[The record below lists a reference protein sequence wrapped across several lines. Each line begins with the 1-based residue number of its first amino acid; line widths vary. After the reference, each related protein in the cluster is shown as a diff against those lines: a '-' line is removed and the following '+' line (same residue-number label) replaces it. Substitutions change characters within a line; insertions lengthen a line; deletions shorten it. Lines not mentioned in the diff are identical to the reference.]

1 MCSVGPPQQDIYDLA
16 WGVIGFPD
24 SACVRRA
31 ERVRGV
37 HGMTTVRFEQ
47 SVADSILSHAL
58 STYPREA
65 ILLLR
70 GKKER
75 DAILVN
81 GIVVP
86 PLATHGLGFS
96 GFPSYMLPMDLRVMG
111 VSHSH
116 PSGSPEPS
124 VHDLNHFYGRIMVI
138 AAYPFQ
144 SYSDIAVYDK
154 DGNKLRWQLTPDR
167 QSDAD

>member
-1 MCSVGPPQQDIYDLA
+1 MSGA
-16 WGVIGFPD
+16 
-24 SACVRRA
+24 
-31 ERVRGV
+31 
-37 HGMTTVRFEQ
+37 HGMTIVRFEQ
-47 SVADSILSHAL
+47 SVVDSILSHAL

-75 DAILVN
+75 DGILVN
-81 GIVVP
+81 EIVVP
-86 PLATHGLGFS
+86 PLATHGFGFS
-96 GFPSYMLPMDLRVMG
+96 GFPSYMLPMDLHVMG

-116 PSGSPEPS
+116 PSGNPKPS

-138 AAYPFQ
+138 AAYPYQ
-144 SYSDIAVYDK
+144 SYSDIAVFDK
-154 DGNKLRWQLTPDR
+154 DGDRLGWQLISDR

>member
-1 MCSVGPPQQDIYDLA
+1 
-16 WGVIGFPD
+16 
-24 SACVRRA
+24 
-31 ERVRGV
+31 
-37 HGMTTVRFEQ
+37 MTIVRFEKC
-47 SVADSILSHAL
+47 VVDSILSHAL
-58 STYPREA
+58 DTYPREA

-75 DAILVN
+75 DEILIDE
-81 GIVVP
+81 IVVP

-96 GFPSYMLPMDLRVMG
+96 TFSSYMLPMDMRVMG

-116 PSGSPEPS
+116 PSGNPKPS
-124 VHDLNHFYGRIMVI
+124 VQDLNHFYGRIMVI

-154 DGNKLRWQLTPDR
+154 DGNRLSWQHIPDR
-167 QSDAD
+167 QPDLD

>member
-1 MCSVGPPQQDIYDLA
+1 MV
-16 WGVIGFPD
+16 
-24 SACVRRA
+24 
-31 ERVRGV
+31 
-37 HGMTTVRFEQ
+37 
-47 SVADSILSHAL
+47 DSILSHAL
-58 STYPREA
+58 DTYPREA

-75 DAILVN
+75 DEILID

-96 GFPSYMLPMDLRVMG
+96 TFPGYMLPMDLRVMG

-116 PSGSPEPS
+116 PSGNPEPS
-124 VHDLNHFYGRIMVI
+124 VQDLNHIYGRIMVI

-144 SYSDIAVYDK
+144 SYGDIAVFDK
-154 DGNKLRWQLTPDR
+154 DGRRLRWELTSDR
-167 QSDAD
+167 QPNLY

>member
-1 MCSVGPPQQDIYDLA
+1 LA
-16 WGVIGFPD
+16 I
-24 SACVRRA
+24 
-31 ERVRGV
+31 
-37 HGMTTVRFEQ
+37 VRFEK
-47 SVADSILSHAL
+47 SVLDSILSHAL
-58 STYPREA
+58 DTYPKEA

-75 DAILVN
+75 DEILIN
-81 GIVVP
+81 QIVIP

-96 GFPSYMLPMDLRVMG
+96 SFPGYMLPMDLRVMG

-116 PSGSPEPS
+116 PSGNPHPS

-144 SYSDIAVYDK
+144 SYNDIAVFDK
-154 DGNKLRWQLTPDR
+154 DGRRLHWQLIPGSQPD
-167 QSDAD
+167 SD